1 MSDSDKQ
8 ADTKQEK
15 SAPPPPKREN
25 APPSPPISLAL
36 GVYTETLGFLSK
48 ISIPLAVV
56 YLIVTYDTDVGE
68 YLEKYPITS
77 MEVAGQRFE
86 FGVMAMNSAFN
97 VAQFVERT
105 PQDTPEAKS
114 AVVNQVQVQEQLSR
128 KAAELGVIPSKTI
141 EGVRVDEAEE
151 EELLAKEAKLVPP
164 IASQDSKNFKWVSQL
179 GIS

>member
-1 MSDSDKQ
+1 MRAFRVVAVTVVVTGAILGYPLLMHYFLHGGQ
-8 ADTKQEK
+8 YQE
-15 SAPPPPKREN
+15 
-25 APPSPPISLAL
+25 
-36 GVYTETLGFLSK
+36 
-48 ISIPLAVV
+48 LAVV